1 MTVADRPRSA
11 HRKRRLSVSIGPV
24 EYMVVAFPGNKFKG
38 EIVPALQELVDSG
51 TIRIIDLAF
60 VHKDA
65 NGDVV
70 AVELE
75 DEGSEV
81 FSAFETITMD
91 RDGLISDA
99 DMMGIADALDPDSS
113 AAILVW
119 EDVWATR
126 FADAVVGAGGVLVDI
141 QRVPRDIVQAAID
154 FASSDDA

>member
-1 MTVADRPRSA
+1 M
-11 HRKRRLSVSIGPV
+11 SIGPV

-38 EIVPALQELVDSG
+38 EIAPALGDLVESG

-60 VHKDA
+60 VHKDEA
-65 NGDVV
+65 GDVV

-81 FSAFETITMD
+81 FNAFQTLAAE
-91 RDGLISDA
+91 RGGLINDDDLMDIGA
-99 DMMGIADALDPDSS
+99 ALDTNSS

-126 FADAVVGAGGVLVDI
+126 LADAIAGAGGVLVDI

-154 FASSDDA
+154 FAASEA